1 MLEEFVDN
9 NDYWN
14 NFYKN
19 SNIDLI
25 HAPSSF
31 AIFCKENY
39 IQKKSVLVEIGSG
52 NGRDSFYFAKHGHK
66 VHAIDLSQ
74 EAVNLEKK
82 VIEQKLEDN
91 ICLINDNFVTYD
103 YNKIENIDI
112 FYSRFTMH
120 TINESEEII
129 LLEKIYTALKI
140 GGEYFV
146 EARTINDPLIKEGK
160 KISQNEM
167 YTDHYRRFLNS
178 GDFLKKCLKLGF
190 ELKYFTEKSGLS
202 IYKNDDPVLLRMILK
217 KVI

>member
-1 MLEEFVDN
+1 MLENTANN

-19 SNIDLI
+19 SDMELI

-39 IQKKSVLVEIGSG
+39 IKKQSVIVEIGSG
-52 NGRDSFYFAKHGHK
+52 NGRDSFYFAKLGHK

-74 EAVNLEKK
+74 EAVHLEQTIINQQIKN
-82 VIEQKLEDN
+82 N
-91 ICLINDNFVTYD
+91 IFLINDNFITYN
-103 YNKIENIDI
+103 YTKISNVDI

-120 TINESEEII
+120 TINEKEESI
-129 LLEKIYTALKI
+129 LLEKIYSALKI
-140 GGEYFV
+140 GGEYFI
-146 EARTINDPLIKEGK
+146 EARTINDPLINKGK

-167 YTDHYRRFLNS
+167 YTDHYRRFLDSNT
-178 GDFLKKCLKLGF
+178 FLKKCLKLGF
-190 ELKYFTEKSGLS
+190 QLQYFTEQSGLS
-202 IYKNDDPVLLRMILK
+202 VYKEDDPVLLRMILR